1 MFSEDIVAARN
12 QEMGQ
17 HFACGFCVLTGL
29 LEGVDPF
36 LIEILAK
43 SRDLPNLIPRE
54 EV

>member
-1 MFSEDIVAARN
+1 MFSEDVVAARN

-17 HFACGFCVLTGL
+17 HFACGSGVLTGL

-36 LIEILAK
+36 LIELLAK
-43 SRDLPNLIPRE
+43 SRNLLDLIPRE